1 MRHGTLTSR
10 IIRLGGSKQVIVK
23 YVRIS
28 VKMTL
33 FGSIRLMQNIYLHGF
48 DGNIYS
54 DGTWSIDSGIDGQ
67 ERESTWDI

>member
-33 FGSIRLMQNIYLHGF
+33 FRFNTVDAEHIF
-48 DGNIYS
+48 
-54 DGTWSIDSGIDGQ
+54 TWL
-67 ERESTWDI
+67 